1 MYSSIGDT
9 TTGSVVDFSSATT
22 ISGSKFAIKVTL
34 ENGRLFY

>member
-22 ISGSKFAIKVTL
+22 ISGSKFAIHQMISSTEMK
-34 ENGRLFY
+34 